1 MTTTQQNENHGGG
14 GGPGDV
20 IRMPIMRTAMSDKQ
34 DEIKCA
40 ILSEKN

>member
-1 MTTTQQNENHGGG
+1 MTTTQRKEYHGG

-20 IRMPIMRTAMSDKQ
+20 IRIMMTKAMSDEQ

-40 ILSEKN
+40 IMSDKD